1 MWHKNSLLTCMF
13 SRQIWVSSVRMSS
26 EYYINTETVLCVV
39 LGRLIAR
46 FKLYSHHEVWIR
58 NLTSSLHSLFRFR
71 KHVLYNES
79 IYFKTGLFIVLV
91 LKCFFFF
98 STFIGDKLHKDITT
112 CTPFLIHRFLGLKM
126 WHAVPECGPVLLV
139 LARCWI
145 ATGYRYWEQNKE

>member
-1 MWHKNSLLTCMF
+1 MLHKNSLC
-13 SRQIWVSSVRMSS
+13 QIWVSSVRMSS

-58 NLTSSLHSLFRFR
+58 NLTSSLRSLFRFR

-79 IYFKTGLFIVLV
+79 IYFKTGLFIALV
-91 LKCFFFF
+91 LKWFFF

>member
-1 MWHKNSLLTCMF
+1 MLHKNSLC
-13 SRQIWVSSVRMSS
+13 QISVSSVRMSS

-58 NLTSSLHSLFRFR
+58 NLTSSLRSLFRFR

-79 IYFKTGLFIVLV
+79 IYFKTGLFIALV
-91 LKCFFFF
+91 LKWFFF